1 MLTDITM
8 NMALNILREQFAH
21 MGGLQDVTLGPISQF
36 DICAGEFVQICIDLE
51 REHWVCIASSQMNE
65 LDVYDSLNP
74 NTLPSD
80 LEKQIRSIV
89 NDTNKQYSI
98 NIKDVQEQENGVDCG
113 VFSIAFATSLLH
125 GEDPMG
131 LSYDTTSLRTHLLT
145 CLNNQRF
152 DLFPKLLQNISFA
165 DIMPIP
171 NQTNLSKNRKHAE
184 ILTEMPG
191 SSKTTNQST
200 TNVTS
205 TITHE
210 FYCNMC
216 GGKYEEPISE
226 DWVQCSVCK
235 DWCHERCYDKKPND
249 RTFICD
255 FCAVVV

>member
-1 MLTDITM
+1 M
-8 NMALNILREQFAH
+8 
-21 MGGLQDVTLGPISQF
+21 
-36 DICAGEFVQICIDLE
+36 
-51 REHWVCIASSQMNE
+51 
-65 LDVYDSLNP
+65 
-74 NTLPSD
+74 
-80 LEKQIRSIV
+80 
-89 NDTNKQYSI
+89 
-98 NIKDVQEQENGVDCG
+98 DCG
-113 VFSIAFATSLLH
+113 VFSITFATSLLH
-125 GEDPMG
+125 VEDPMG